1 MASDVK
7 RPYTSAKRAA
17 QASATRAAILQAAL
31 RLFTSDGYVVTTIQA
46 IADEAG
52 VAVQTVYAVFGNK
65 REILRQALEAAITG
79 DADTA
84 TVAERADV
92 LALADEP
99 DPLRRAQIDAA
110 ISVEISQRIVP
121 VARVLREAASVDPEF
136 AATAQA
142 ITAQRRADMRAA
154 AKLLAGSDGLK
165 IPLEEAIGTL
175 YVLYSPDVFASL
187 VDDLGWSV
195 KRYERWLATM
205 LYRTLLA

>member
-1 MASDVK
+1 M
-7 RPYTSAKRAA
+7 
-17 QASATRAAILQAAL
+17 
-31 RLFTSDGYVVTTIQA
+31 TTIQA

-92 LALADEP
+92 QALADEP